1 MMKTLY
7 DLLGALPHDDAEC
20 LRIAFR
26 RAVKGAHPDMR
37 PGDPDAA
44 LKFREIVR
52 ANEILGDSEQRGVY
66 DDLLKLARLEQKS
79 ACEHPVVA
87 AKHKIS
93 SGVIALGGVSAVIA
107 AGYLLFMYMSAASV
121 ASVINFHTAGVSSAK
136 CERPGIAPEPM
147 MPAAAMPKTNARGV
161 RASNVGAA
169 PGLAASAARSLQPQ
183 GISASGGDL
192 KSRIADLDESLQ
204 LDAKP
209 LPAYVDP
216 GVVFYRIAAS
226 DRVFPDVGPAK
237 RIEKA
242 GRSKSAPTKARK
254 PLMDPAAIAASVTPV
269 SRRTAAQGLSHDEGI
284 GSAVVLR

>member
-52 ANEILGDSEQRGVY
+52 ANEILGDGEQRRVY
-66 DDLLKLARLEQKS
+66 DDLLRLARLEQKS
-79 ACEHPVVA
+79 ACEPPAVA
-87 AKHKIS
+87 AKHKIT
-93 SGVIALGGVSAVIA
+93 SGAIALGGVSAVIA
-107 AGYLLFMYMSAASV
+107 AGYLLVMHMSVASV
-121 ASVINFHTAGVSSAK
+121 ASVINFDTAAVSFTK

-147 MPAAAMPKTNARGV
+147 MRADAMPRTNAEGARV
-161 RASNVGAA
+161 SNVGTA

-204 LDAKP
+204 LDTRL

-216 GVVFYRIAAS
+216 GVVFYRVAAS
-226 DRVFPDVGPAK
+226 DRVFPDVAPAK
-237 RIEKA
+237 RVEKP

-254 PLMDPAAIAASVTPV
+254 PLIDPAAIATSATPV
-269 SRRTAAQGLSHDEGI
+269 SRRTVAQGL
-284 GSAVVLR
+284 